1 MTKLANFGCAWSR
14 GGCFGAGLR
23 LYLGVRFFMLKKF
36 VLGGMVVVAALLGN
50 ACGDDGSSDSPAG
63 PADSEV
69 TLSSSSDD
77 VALGSSSS
85 SNVTESPS
93 TSSGQAPQSAE
104 SDGSS
109 SSEKAVDGSSSSDG
123 KNSSSSGKVE
133 SGSSSSDVVAESSSS
148 EKSSS
153 SETESSSS
161 VESSSSKE
169 PSSSSVV
176 ESSSNVAESSSS
188 IEDDVSSSSEYYKSS
203 WTYLNKNITYDTI
216 IDSRDNQVYK
226 ILTIGEQTWM
236 AENLNYYDTI
246 QMPELKQHSRCFADK
261 ESNCELYGRLYDL
274 SVTLDY
280 NPDEKDLFD
289 LYYEDKSK
297 DTSDIQGICPNG
309 WRIPTQSEFKKLI
322 DAFSYKQLVSKGTS
336 GFSVIQ
342 FSGYWDS
349 YTKKYINTESDFWTT
364 SYSSGTNA
372 DIIHFI
378 QGYALTNYGYYY
390 EDAVSVRCLKDSE

>member
-1 MTKLANFGCAWSR
+1 MIRCMCKYSL
-14 GGCFGAGLR
+14 L
-23 LYLGVRFFMLKKF
+23 FFMI
-36 VLGGMVVVAALLGN
+36 VAFCLS
-50 ACGDDGSSDSPAG
+50 C
-63 PADSEV
+63 SEDKPV
-69 TLSSSSDD
+69 TPEVFIDSSSSIFDD
-77 VALGSSSS
+77 GIGSSSS
-85 SNVTESPS
+85 NDEF
-93 TSSGQAPQSAE
+93 E
-104 SDGSS
+104 R
-109 SSEKAVDGSSSSDG
+109 
-123 KNSSSSGKVE
+123 NSSSI
-133 SGSSSSDVVAESSSS
+133 DVIE
-148 EKSSS
+148 
-153 SETESSSS
+153 
-161 VESSSSKE
+161 ESSSSKE
-169 PSSSSVV
+169 DDFTSSSSNK
-176 ESSSNVAESSSS
+176 ESE
-188 IEDDVSSSSEYYKSS
+188 VSSSSENAVEESSSSKEDDFESSSSSYYKSS
-203 WTYLNKNITYDTI
+203 WIYLNESIQYDTT

-246 QMPELKQHSRCFADK
+246 QIPELKQHSRCFADK

-378 QGYALTNYGYYY
+378 QGLALTNYAYYY
-390 EDAVSVRCLKDSE
+390 EDAVSVRCLKKD

>member
-1 MTKLANFGCAWSR
+1 MIRCMCKYSL
-14 GGCFGAGLR
+14 L
-23 LYLGVRFFMLKKF
+23 FFRI
-36 VLGGMVVVAALLGN
+36 VAFCLS
-50 ACGDDGSSDSPAG
+50 C
-63 PADSEV
+63 SEDKPV
-69 TLSSSSDD
+69 TPEVFIDSSSSIFDD
-77 VALGSSSS
+77 GIGSSSS
-85 SNVTESPS
+85 NDEF
-93 TSSGQAPQSAE
+93 E
-104 SDGSS
+104 R
-109 SSEKAVDGSSSSDG
+109 
-123 KNSSSSGKVE
+123 NSSSI
-133 SGSSSSDVVAESSSS
+133 DVIE
-148 EKSSS
+148 
-153 SETESSSS
+153 
-161 VESSSSKE
+161 ESSSSKE
-169 PSSSSVV
+169 DDFTSSSSNK
-176 ESSSNVAESSSS
+176 ESE
-188 IEDDVSSSSEYYKSS
+188 VSSSSENAVEESSSSKEDDFESSSSSYYKSS
-203 WTYLNKNITYDTI
+203 WIYLNESIQYDTT

-246 QMPELKQHSRCFADK
+246 QIPELKQHSRCFADK

-378 QGYALTNYGYYY
+378 QGLALTNYAYYY
-390 EDAVSVRCLKDSE
+390 EDAVSVRCLKKD

>member
-1 MTKLANFGCAWSR
+1 MCKYSL
-14 GGCFGAGLR
+14 L
-23 LYLGVRFFMLKKF
+23 FFMI
-36 VLGGMVVVAALLGN
+36 VAFCLS
-50 ACGDDGSSDSPAG
+50 C
-63 PADSEV
+63 SEDKPV
-69 TLSSSSDD
+69 TPEVFIDSSSSIFDD
-77 VALGSSSS
+77 GIGSSSS
-85 SNVTESPS
+85 NDEF
-93 TSSGQAPQSAE
+93 E
-104 SDGSS
+104 R
-109 SSEKAVDGSSSSDG
+109 
-123 KNSSSSGKVE
+123 NSSSI
-133 SGSSSSDVVAESSSS
+133 DVIE
-148 EKSSS
+148 
-153 SETESSSS
+153 
-161 VESSSSKE
+161 ESSSSKE
-169 PSSSSVV
+169 DDFTSSSSNK
-176 ESSSNVAESSSS
+176 ESE
-188 IEDDVSSSSEYYKSS
+188 VSSSSEDAVEESSSSKEDDFESSSSSYYKSS
-203 WTYLNKNITYDTI
+203 WIYLNESIQYDTT

-246 QMPELKQHSRCFADK
+246 QIPELKQHSRCFADK

-378 QGYALTNYGYYY
+378 QGLALTNYAYYY
-390 EDAVSVRCLKDSE
+390 EDAVSVRCLKKD

>member
-1 MTKLANFGCAWSR
+1 MI
-14 GGCFGAGLR
+14 
-23 LYLGVRFFMLKKF
+23 
-36 VLGGMVVVAALLGN
+36 
-50 ACGDDGSSDSPAG
+50 
-63 PADSEV
+63 E
-69 TLSSSSDD
+69 
-77 VALGSSSS
+77 
-85 SNVTESPS
+85 
-93 TSSGQAPQSAE
+93 
-104 SDGSS
+104 
-109 SSEKAVDGSSSSDG
+109 
-123 KNSSSSGKVE
+123 
-133 SGSSSSDVVAESSSS
+133 
-148 EKSSS
+148 
-153 SETESSSS
+153 
-161 VESSSSKE
+161 ESSSSKE
-169 PSSSSVV
+169 DDFTSSSSNK
-176 ESSSNVAESSSS
+176 ESE
-188 IEDDVSSSSEYYKSS
+188 VSSSSENAVEESSSSKEDDFESSSSSYYKSS
-203 WTYLNKNITYDTI
+203 WIYLNESIQYDTT

-246 QMPELKQHSRCFADK
+246 QIPELKQHSRCFADK

-378 QGYALTNYGYYY
+378 QGLALTNYAYYY
-390 EDAVSVRCLKDSE
+390 EDAVSVRCLKKD

>member
-1 MTKLANFGCAWSR
+1 MFLNKYAHFFLLLAIVFFLWS
-14 GGCFGAGLR
+14 CSED
-23 LYLGVRFFMLKKF
+23 KSTSP
-36 VLGGMVVVAALLGN
+36 N
-50 ACGDDGSSDSPAG
+50 DST
-63 PADSEV
+63 E
-69 TLSSSSDD
+69 LSSSSKKDD
-77 VALGSSSS
+77 EVSSS
-85 SNVTESPS
+85 SNKES
-93 TSSGQAPQSAE
+93 E
-104 SDGSS
+104 VSS
-109 SSEKAVDGSSSSDG
+109 SSADEPK
-123 KNSSSSGKVE
+123 
-133 SGSSSSDVVAESSSS
+133 
-148 EKSSS
+148 
-153 SETESSSS
+153 
-161 VESSSSKE
+161 ESSSSKKDDE
-169 PSSSSVV
+169 VSSSSNKESEV
-176 ESSSNVAESSSS
+176 SSSSADEPKESSSS
-188 IEDDVSSSSEYYKSS
+188 KKDDFEYSSSSYYKSS
-203 WTYLNKNITYDTI
+203 WIYLNESIQYDTT

-246 QMPELKQHSRCFADK
+246 QIPELKQHSRCFADK

-390 EDAVSVRCLKDSE
+390 EDAVSVRCLKKD

>member
-1 MTKLANFGCAWSR
+1 MFPKKGMRSILF
-14 GGCFGAGLR
+14 
-23 LYLGVRFFMLKKF
+23 LGII
-36 VLGGMVVVAALLGN
+36 VLCLS
-50 ACGDDGSSDSPAG
+50 CSEDKPTG
-63 PADSEV
+63 PNNSTDF
-69 TLSSSSDD
+69 SSSSFLDEGLGVLSSQGGADISSSSIDMTEESSSSGLDD
-77 VALGSSSS
+77 IASSS
-85 SNVTESPS
+85 SNKES
-93 TSSGQAPQSAE
+93 E
-104 SDGSS
+104 ISS
-109 SSEKAVDGSSSSDG
+109 SSME
-123 KNSSSSGKVE
+123 
-133 SGSSSSDVVAESSSS
+133 VVKESSSS
-148 EKSSS
+148 EQDDIASSS
-153 SETESSSS
+153 SYEELDVSSSSIEMTEESSSS
-161 VESSSSKE
+161 NDLV
-169 PSSSSVV
+169 SSSSVV
-176 ESSSNVAESSSS
+176 ELVNSSSSLEALEESSSS
-188 IEDDVSSSSEYYKSS
+188 SYFKSS
-203 WTYLNKNITYDTI
+203 WINLNKSIQYDTI

-246 QMPELKQHSRCFADK
+246 QIPELKQHSRCFADK

-322 DAFSYKQLVSKGTS
+322 DAFSYKQLVSQGTS

-378 QGYALTNYGYYY
+378 QGLALTNYAYYY
-390 EDAVSVRCLKDSE
+390 EDAVSVRCLKKD